1 MNVNS
6 YWPDAR
12 AGNTADHELLVQ
24 PGTVARN
31 GAEIPSHHLL
41 IAGTGR
47 AGTSFLVRYLT
58 ALGLD
63 TNLTRNGE
71 RAHWDNRANA
81 GLEDQLL
88 PDPSQLPYVVKSPWT
103 YQFIEEL
110 LGSGKVRLDAVVL
123 PMRNLVESA
132 ASRSTVQ
139 MQAMHHDLSWIGTLE
154 RTWEEFGHASGGIVY
169 SLNPVDQARLLA
181 VGFHNL
187 LEQLVKADIPVVLL
201 SFPRIVEDADY
212 LFEKIAPVLR
222 VPVSRDAARRA
233 HAALADP
240 DKVRVGR
247 EIDHANGAG
256 VHGLTLKGPSLVA
269 LERAA
274 LARELT
280 DTRRERDALI
290 AAKLELE
297 QRLADI
303 EASTSW
309 RVATLVQRITV
320 RILGFSRV
328 A

>member
-1 MNVNS
+1 MVQARRRYSHLARPSLDPSPRDQVGGLAGLRTTGSSQASVTSTTKPSAKNVEVENAMNVNS

-181 VGFHNL
+181 SAF
-187 LEQLVKADIPVVLL
+187 
-201 SFPRIVEDADY
+201 
-212 LFEKIAPVLR
+212 
-222 VPVSRDAARRA
+222 
-233 HAALADP
+233 
-240 DKVRVGR
+240 
-247 EIDHANGAG
+247 
-256 VHGLTLKGPSLVA
+256 T
-269 LERAA
+269 
-274 LARELT
+274 
-280 DTRRERDALI
+280 
-290 AAKLELE
+290 
-297 QRLADI
+297 
-303 EASTSW
+303 TSW
-309 RVATLVQRITV
+309 
-320 RILGFSRV
+320 SSW
-328 A
+328 